1 MNPTAMT
8 SERNEPEI
16 GLDAPLQWLK
26 LGWADL
32 LRNPGPGLLHGVL
45 LTCFGWLLLWAAS
58 DRFWMLAGAFSGF
71 MIVAPILT
79 TGLYQISKQCSTG
92 HCVGMSE
99 VLRLWQSLDG
109 RLIVFGLLLGFA
121 ATGWVMTSASMIT
134 ALSPVPVRNPMDFLK
149 HVVLAED
156 NWLFEVWLFVGGIL
170 AAPMFA
176 SSVVA
181 IPMLVDTQASVR
193 TAVLASW
200 NAVGSYPLV
209 LGLWA
214 LIIMSLVGLG
224 MLTGLLGLIVV
235 VPLLGHA
242 SWHAYCDLM
251 RVA

>member
-242 SWHAYCDLM
+242 SWHAYCDLT

>member
-8 SERNEPEI
+8 SERNEPDI
-16 GLDAPLQWLK
+16 GLDAPLQWLRR
-26 LGWADL
+26 GWTDL
-32 LRNPGPGLLHGVL
+32 RRNPGPGLLHGVL

-79 TGLYQISKQCSTG
+79 TGLYQISKQCATG

-99 VLRLWQSLDG
+99 VFRLWRSLDG

-134 ALSPVPVRNPMDFLK
+134 AMSAVPVRNPMDFLK

-156 NWLFEVWLFVGGIL
+156 NWLFEVWLFVGGVL

-181 IPMLVDTQASVR
+181 IPMLVDTPASVR

-209 LGLWA
+209 LGFWA
-214 LIIMSLVGLG
+214 LIIMGLVGLG
-224 MLTGLLGLIVV
+224 MLTGLMGLVVV

-242 SWHAYCDLM
+242 SWHAYCDLTQ
-251 RVA
+251 VA